1 MTRFEA
7 TDEEAGQRLDVVL
20 AARLETSRSRAAHRI
35 AAGEV
40 AVDGDVVGKQ
50 HRLRSGQRIEV
61 TDATAP
67 APAPAPPLP
76 PIRYRDDDLL
86 VLSKPAGLVVH
97 PGAGHRGDTLVDALL
112 AAGIPLA
119 AVGDADRPGIV
130 HRLDRDTS
138 GLLLVASTARA
149 HAGLVDALRQRAVER
164 RYLALVKGV
173 PASPR
178 GRIEAPIGRHPRD
191 RTRFAVV
198 ADGKPAVTRYET
210 VTTVAVPRARSEGAA
225 SGDPADPP
233 ARVDELA
240 LLACRLETGRTH
252 QIRVHLHELGHGIV
266 GDPAYGPRGPLGV
279 TLARPFLHAASLR
292 LAHPITG
299 QPLAFTEP
307 LPEDLAAAM
316 RTLGLDDDVAR
327 WFTDVGR

>member
-1 MTRFEA
+1 MTRFA
-7 TDEEAGQRLDVVL
+7 VTDEEDGQRLDVVL
-20 AARLETSRSRAAHRI
+20 AARLAVSRSRAANRI

-40 AVDGDVVGKQ
+40 QLDGQVVGKQ
-50 HRLRSGQRIEV
+50 QRLRSGQRIDV
-61 TDATAP
+61 ADTVAP
-67 APAPAPPLP
+67 TPAPAPPLP

-86 VLSKPAGLVVH
+86 VLSKPPGLVVH

-112 AAGIPLA
+112 AADIPLA

-138 GLLLVASTARA
+138 GLLLVASTERA
-149 HAGLVDALRQRAVER
+149 HAGLVDALRRRTVER
-164 RYLALVKGV
+164 RYLAMVQGV

-198 ADGKPAVTRYET
+198 AEGKPAVTRYET
-210 VTTVAVPRARSEGAA
+210 VATATVPFAPADGTR
-225 SGDPADPP
+225 SGDEAGSA
-233 ARVDELA
+233 ARAGDLA

-266 GDPAYGPRGPLGV
+266 GDRTYGPRGPVGV
-279 TLARPFLHAASLR
+279 RLPRPFLHAASLR
-292 LAHPITG
+292 LAHPISG
-299 QPLAFTEP
+299 RPLAFTDP
-307 LPEDLAAAM
+307 LPDDLAAAI
-316 RTLGLDDDVAR
+316 RTLGLDGEVAR
-327 WFTDVGR
+327 WFADLER

>member
-1 MTRFEA
+1 MTRFEV
-7 TDEEAGQRLDVVL
+7 TDEEDGQRLDVVL
-20 AARLETSRSRAAHRI
+20 AARLATSRSQAANRI

-40 AVDGDVVGKQ
+40 EVDDRVVGKQ
-50 HRLRSGQRIEV
+50 HRVRTGQRIDIS
-61 TDATAP
+61 DAIAPEPTAAP
-67 APAPAPPLP
+67 ALP

-86 VLSKPAGLVVH
+86 VLSKPSGLVVH

-119 AVGDADRPGIV
+119 AVGDTDRPGIV

-138 GLLLVASTARA
+138 GLLLVASTAPA
-149 HAGLVDALRQRAVER
+149 HAGLVDALRRRTVER
-164 RYLALVKGV
+164 RYLALVQGV

-178 GRIEAPIGRHPRD
+178 GRIEAPIGRHPHD

-198 ADGKPAVTRYET
+198 SDGKPAVTRSET
-210 VTTVAVPRARSEGAA
+210 IATAAVPPPAA
-225 SGDPADPP
+225 SVTGEGRRAGE
-233 ARVDELA
+233 VA

-252 QIRVHLHELGHGIV
+252 QIRVHLHALGHGIV
-266 GDPAYGPRGPLGV
+266 GDPTYGPRGWVGL

-299 QPLAFTEP
+299 QPLAFAEP
-307 LPEDLAAAM
+307 LPDDLAGGLQ
-316 RTLGLDDDVAR
+316 TLGLEDVVAR
-327 WFTDVGR
+327 WFADLER